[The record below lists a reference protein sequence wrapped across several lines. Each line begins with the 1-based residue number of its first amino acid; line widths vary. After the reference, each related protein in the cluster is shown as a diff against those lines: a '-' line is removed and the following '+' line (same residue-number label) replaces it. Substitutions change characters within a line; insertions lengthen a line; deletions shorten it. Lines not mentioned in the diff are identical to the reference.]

1 MNNKELKA
9 KATESE
15 RNADDKQWYKDF
27 IDRYSGFSYSSG
39 GLFYANDNSGFT
51 DHHRMMVNYDLYN
64 NILHKEDFLYVIKP
78 FGNSQELGEM
88 PADFTNK
95 DIISSKIKALLSMER
110 DRPFDWHVLAVNP
123 EASSRREAK
132 KNEMLVQMVIDS
144 IVKPIEES
152 INAEAEAQIKALEE
166 EYARQQEQM
175 LAEQEASNRAFQE
188 SLNQQGETPQEGLQA
203 EQVTPDGQQPEAVPQ
218 DQSQQQVEGE
228 EQPLPGVVQ
237 GLPESE
243 VEPQQEQTTDQAPQ
257 THQLAGQMSSEAQQ
271 ELEQKKQQIIQEAQ
285 QKLQEAKPE
294 EIERYI
300 QRQHRDPAE
309 ILCHQLLQYI
319 IRKQDVFEKFNLGFK
334 NGLISGR
341 TIFWCGILNGEPT
354 LEVVNP
360 LGFSFDRSNH
370 LNRIEDGEWA
380 CYERYMTPT
389 EIVKYFGDELTDE
402 DIDKIYDSYST
413 APTNMFNENGVNGSG
428 VRVLHCEWKGLK
440 KIKFVSGVDP
450 ETQEEYY
457 VMVDEKYKINKDVG
471 DKDVESVWIPTK
483 FEGYKIGNDV
493 YCYLR
498 EVPGQ
503 HKDINN
509 LYDCKLSYI
518 GNSYDATNSTTTSL
532 VDRMKHFQYLYNIIW
547 YRIELLTAKDD
558 VKKLLIGSNVI
569 SSSSELDV
577 FKFMHYLKTMNIGIV
592 NMNEEGNKGMPVNIN
607 SYVTQIDMSMSNDM
621 HRYIQLAQYIEQ
633 MCGEAIGITRQDIQQ
648 SDQIKVQTQKPFNNS
663 ILDSYFN
670 VHRDIK
676 KRVLQTLIE
685 VMKVAYSTFHPE
697 SLSYFLDDVSIA
709 QLKPDYE
716 LFDNNTYGI
725 FVSDSPKIDDRI
737 TQIQMLA
744 QASLQAQKIDLSDV
758 LAIMNSKNLE
768 EAKEILLTSEE
779 RKRNELQA
787 MQQQQQEAMQQQQQF
802 QAQMQKEQN
811 EFKMQFMIKQE
822 ELKKE
827 REVQKQAML
836 SLGFN
841 EDKDLDKDGV
851 PDVIEVY
858 KAGKNI
864 DIKEKNL
871 SIKEKALDLKKE
883 ELKQKSEQHKADME
897 LKKRM
902 LKKHVK

>member
-1 MNNKELKA
+1 MNRELKA

-15 RNADDKQWYKDF
+15 RNADDKQWFKDF
-27 IDRYSGFSYSSG
+27 INRYSNFSYSSG
-39 GLFYANDNSGFT
+39 GLFYAINDGGFT
-51 DHHRMMVNYDLYN
+51 DYHRMRVNYDLYN
-64 NILHKEDFLYVIKP
+64 NILHKDDFMYVIKP
-78 FGNSQELGEM
+78 FGDSKELGEM

-132 KNEMLVQMVIDS
+132 RSEMLIQKVVEDIM
-144 IVKPIEES
+144 KPIEDM
-152 INAEAEAQIKALEE
+152 INAEVEAQIKALEAE
-166 EYARQQEQM
+166 AMQQQQQQQQQ
-175 LAEQEASNRAFQE
+175 LPAEQEQV
-188 SLNQQGETPQEGLQA
+188 LNEEAPAPEEGEEGQAVGSGVGQDQGVPQGEVSQQGQGEE
-203 EQVTPDGQQPEAVPQ
+203 QPEAVAPVPSPEQIQQAGPPQ
-218 DQSQQQVEGE
+218 LS
-228 EQPLPGVVQ
+228 P
-237 GLPESE
+237 
-243 VEPQQEQTTDQAPQ
+243 
-257 THQLAGQMSSEAQQ
+257 EAQQ
-271 ELEQKKQQIIQEAQ
+271 ELEQKKQQIMQEAQ
-285 QKLQEAKPE
+285 QKIEQSKPE
-294 EIERYI
+294 EIDRYM
-300 QRQHRDPAE
+300 QRKFRDPAE
-309 ILCHQLLQYI
+309 ILCHQLLEYI

-360 LGFSFDRSNH
+360 LGFNFDRSNH

-380 CYERYMTPT
+380 SYERYMTPT
-389 EIVKYFGDELTDE
+389 EIVKYFGDELSDE
-402 DIDKIYDSYST
+402 DIDKIYDSYSS
-413 APTNMFNENGVNGSG
+413 APTQIFNENDVQTNG

-440 KIKFVSGVDP
+440 KIKFVSGIDP

-457 VMVDEKYKINKDVG
+457 IMVDEKYKINKDVG

-509 LYDCKLSYI
+509 LYECKLSYI
-518 GNSYDATNSTTTSL
+518 GNSYDATNSATTSL

-558 VKKLLIGSNVI
+558 VKKILIGSNVI
-569 SSSSELDV
+569 SSSSELEV
-577 FKFMHYLKTMNIGIV
+577 KKWMHYFKTMNIGIV
-592 NMNEEGNKGMPVNIN
+592 NMNEEGNKGMPVNI
-607 SYVTQIDMSMSNDM
+607 SAYVSQIDMSMSNDM

-633 MCGEAIGITRQDIQQ
+633 MCGEAIGITRQDIAQA
-648 SDQIKVQTQKPFNNS
+648 DQIKVQTQKPFNSS
-663 ILDSYFN
+663 ILDAYFN

-685 VMKVAYSTFHPE
+685 VMKVAYSTFQPE

-709 QLKPDYE
+709 QLNPDYE

-744 QASLQAQKIDLSDV
+744 QASLQAQKIELSDV

-768 EAKEILLTSEE
+768 EAKEILMTSEDKKKKE
-779 RKRNELQA
+779 MEA
-787 MQQQQQEAMQQQQQF
+787 MQQQQQEMEQQRMQMQQQMQQ
-802 QAQMQKEQN
+802 QMMDW
-811 EFKMQFMIKQE
+811 KMQFMIKQE
-822 ELKKE
+822 ELKKD
-827 REVQKQAML
+827 RELQKQAIL
-836 SLGFN
+836 STGFN
-841 EDKDLDKDGV
+841 EDKDMDKDGV
-851 PDVIEVY
+851 PDVVELY
-858 KAGKNI
+858 KTGKNI
-864 DIKEKNL
+864 DIKEKSL
-871 SIKEKALDLKKE
+871 SLKEKALDLKRD
-883 ELKQKSEQHKADME
+883 ELKQKAEDKKADRE
-897 LKKRM
+897 VKKSI